1 MPTPLLAAAAKA
13 AAPMLKKAAAKA
25 VKRKA
30 VSTAQ
35 KAVSKKEEEENQA
48 KKGLKVKKYNNGGK
62 GDPKKKGKTAKQIIA
77 ESKSIMERSGVSDA
91 EYERH
96 KNRIA
101 KVTETEKQTKI
112 KNDQRN
118 NPVKKGG
125 QKKAF
130 TSKSLAA
137 KAELEAKIKKA
148 KGTPA
153 AKALVEKYRSMFKA
167 MKGAKVKK
175 YAAGGGPMDPT
186 LDPTEKSNAPSL
198 SGDPFSKPIA
208 KSSSAKE
215 VTESADEAKVPAGEG
230 KSEGK
235 GKKAAK
241 IIGKQRA
248 NYDKRRATGE
258 GKAARSSMMSY
269 KKGGKAKKFP
279 DLTGDGKVTM
289 ADILKG
295 RGVVAKNG
303 AKVKKKKKYVAK
315 GADKADVRG
324 DRKAARIN
332 KRLKRKA

>member
-1 MPTPLLAAAAKA
+1 MPIPLLAAAAKA

-25 VKRKA
+25 IKRKA

-35 KAVSKKEEEENQA
+35 KAVSKKKEEENQA
-48 KKGLKVKKYNNGGK
+48 KRGMKVKKYNKGGK
-62 GDPKKKGKTAKQIIA
+62 GDPKKAFS
-77 ESKSIMERSGVSDA
+77 SKSE
-91 EYERH
+91 
-96 KNRIA
+96 
-101 KVTETEKQTKI
+101 
-112 KNDQRN
+112 
-118 NPVKKGG
+118 
-125 QKKAF
+125 
-130 TSKSLAA
+130 AA
-137 KAELEAKIKKA
+137 KAKLEAQIKKV

-153 AKALVEKYRSMFKA
+153 AKPLVKKYRSMFKA
-167 MKGAKVKK
+167 MKGAKV
-175 YAAGGGPMDPT
+175 YANGGDVKGDDPLGAGDA
-186 LDPTEKSNAPSL
+186 LDAAIPKASNA
-198 SGDPFSKPIA
+198 KAVI
-208 KSSSAKE
+208 
-215 VTESADEAKVPAGEG
+215 ESADEAKVPAGG
-230 KSEGK
+230 GK
-235 GKKAAK
+235 GKKGLKKAGE

-258 GKAARSSMMSY
+258 GAAARSSMMSY

-303 AKVKKKKKYVAK
+303 VKVKKKKKYVAK